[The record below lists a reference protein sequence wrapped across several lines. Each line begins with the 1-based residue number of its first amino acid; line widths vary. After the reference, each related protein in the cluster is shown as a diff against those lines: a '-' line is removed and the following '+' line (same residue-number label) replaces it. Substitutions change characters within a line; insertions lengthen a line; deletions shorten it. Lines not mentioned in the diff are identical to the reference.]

1 MKNIDIQ
8 FRIVTLTDDAL
19 NAEIVALGKEV
30 FPEMA
35 TAEEMHTLTDGYDDC
50 QGEVIAMINNE
61 EVVGF
66 SFLLHYPNACFLNYL
81 AIKPKYQ
88 KNGMGSLLLN
98 HVVESVKGKPVLLT
112 TWEPNIDYDDFI
124 DHIIIKDLYLRNGF
138 RCLSI
143 KWFDP
148 NDINRRMDCM
158 LHGDLSEKDCN
169 KILEDMQVMWDM
181 QYVKNHPD
189 LFKPF
194 TND

>member
-8 FRIVTLTDDAL
+8 YRIVTLTDDAL

-61 EVVGF
+61 ELVGF
-66 SFLLHYPNACFLNYL
+66 AFLLYYPNACFLNYL

-88 KNGMGSLLLN
+88 KKGLGSMLLN
-98 HVVESVKGKPVLLT
+98 HVVECSKGKPMLLT

-124 DHIIIKDLYLRNGF
+124 DHIIIKDFYLKNGF

-148 NDINRRMDCM
+148 DDINRRMDCL
-158 LHGDLSEKDCN
+158 LHGDLSEKECN

-189 LFKPF
+189 FIKSL